1 MDLFELLGEV
11 IGLGCVAFLLYNE
24 GILPRSLNSFFQKVK
39 DGYRKVEAGELSY
52 IAFKEDLRNK
62 CYHRMQIES
71 LQTIRFKEVLLG
83 MLNYD
88 DFIKQSLSNP
98 DITVEELQE
107 KWEVYDLSGPNLSV
121 PEVFNQGKG
130 KAIMAQMVAH
140 GYCKSSSLC
149 WIYDGDNSSYLMA
162 LFADAIGRE
171 LGFGRRRWRP
181 FIQLWGNKNYCDL
194 FEKAKNSDNRLK
206 MEEKVRAIF
215 PGYTIPK

>member
-1 MDLFELLGEV
+1 MNFWLLSKNKTMDLFELLGEV

-107 KWEVYDLSGPNLSV
+107 KWEVYDLS
-121 PEVFNQGKG
+121 
-130 KAIMAQMVAH
+130 
-140 GYCKSSSLC
+140 
-149 WIYDGDNSSYLMA
+149 
-162 LFADAIGRE
+162 
-171 LGFGRRRWRP
+171 
-181 FIQLWGNKNYCDL
+181 
-194 FEKAKNSDNRLK
+194 
-206 MEEKVRAIF
+206 
-215 PGYTIPK
+215 

>member
-107 KWEVYDLSGPNLSV
+107 KWEVYNLSGPNLAV

-149 WIYDGDNSSYLMA
+149 WISTSCISRSAGTIMPLS
-162 LFADAIGRE
+162 
-171 LGFGRRRWRP
+171 
-181 FIQLWGNKNYCDL
+181 
-194 FEKAKNSDNRLK
+194 KASWKKARS
-206 MEEKVRAIF
+206 
-215 PGYTIPK
+215 